1 MFIRYLFVSGGILF
15 CLSGLQG
22 FASDRETRASR
33 NVLLQNFLNQR
44 GLQARPDLQVLER
57 TPFSDSTES
66 VRLALPIAPS
76 VPSFRLFL
84 RSPKN
89 ISGLKKA
96 VLIIPGMATQVE
108 KLVGLAPPMEQ
119 TVLIAFDFY
128 LPWTASPK
136 EFADKIAPTPLQ
148 IALSLAW
155 IQKTYGT
162 PISVVSV
169 SLGTFFHPIS
179 IGLFQRW
186 RGQVDSHVFAF
197 GGADFV
203 EIAKS
208 FNQPEETLSILRAHS
223 VLTQFV
229 DPRFFLPT
237 LKGRSLFLEA
247 ENDEIF
253 SLQSRTSYFQEL
265 PEPKSRISLPGGH
278 ISQNQPWAVF
288 SALQRIFQFLE
299 ISPEK

>member
-1 MFIRYLFVSGGILF
+1 MSGF
-15 CLSGLQG
+15 PC
-22 FASDRETRASR
+22 FASDRETRTSR
-33 NVLLQNFLNQR
+33 NVLLQNFLNQK
-44 GLQARPDLQVLER
+44 GLQATPELSAVER
-57 TPFSDSTES
+57 TSVSNSTES
-66 VRLALPIAPS
+66 VRLALPTAPS
-76 VPSFRLFL
+76 IPSFRLFL
-84 RSPKN
+84 KSPKN

-108 KLVGLAPPMEQ
+108 RLVGIAPTMEQ

-128 LPWTASPK
+128 LPWTASPQ
-136 EFADKIAPTPLQ
+136 EFTDTIIPIPLQ

-155 IQKTYGT
+155 IQKTYGI

-179 IGLFQRW
+179 TGLFQRW
-186 RGQVDSHVFAF
+186 RGQVESHVFAF

-208 FNQPEETLSILRAHS
+208 FNQPQQTLSSLKTHS
-223 VLTQFV
+223 ALTQFL
-229 DPRFFLPT
+229 DPRFFLPI

-253 SLQSRTSYFQEL
+253 SARSRTSYFQEL

-288 SALQRIFQFLE
+288 SALQVIFKFLE